1 MASNTLGTLT
11 LDLVAKIGGFV
22 EPIDRAERIARKA
35 FDGIGASVNKMGEYS
50 DKATKE
56 LAKLA
61 QQMDSQ
67 FHDIGANMQRE
78 IALYGEV
85 TRSAKL
91 RYDLEKG
98 YLKSMNAEQKASL
111 ISMAS
116 RLDAMDAANDAFR
129 AQAAS
134 ANQLGGSLRGARGL
148 AQQFGWQ
155 MQDVAVQLQMGTSA
169 FVVFSQQGSQLAAA
183 FGPKGAII
191 GAIIAVAGALSGV
204 LFKSFMNTNKAME
217 DMTETAKELSTELH
231 RLNASQ
237 QDSVNSAMAYA
248 IEDQTK
254 LYKEQTEAI
263 KDQISEME
271 RLRQEQGSASMS
283 VSLAT
288 SWENTKGAVSGSI
301 DAVGDLIDW
310 LAEKHVKAFEVWTM
324 QDAIDN
330 TDKLAKKQKELIALE
345 NQRIKTLLELAEL
358 QDPFG
363 SSDIIKSL
371 AEEVA
376 LVGLSGR
383 AYWELKAAQ
392 EGLSG
397 VTKQLYIDLNLL
409 KEAKEENAKLDEK
422 AKKDEESRQKS
433 IEKLLQNMKRE
444 ADLYGVTAREAKM
457 VYDIE
462 NKLIETKEGLLGVEG
477 KQLIAGAQ
485 RLDQLDKLKQEEDEW
500 FEAYETQA
508 DAVEDIVE
516 KLKEEERQL
525 LMTAKARVAADLAGN
540 GASPEQIDDAMA
552 TIDRIE
558 AAKKEQKEMEDM
570 AKRTAEMWNRID
582 ESAAKAW
589 ENIFTG
595 AENTFDGIKSLFTKL
610 LSEMAHDAISKPI
623 IMGIKDEITPWVDS
637 FKKYLS
643 QKFGQ
648 DQAQNAGS
656 SGGGGG
662 IMGLGAAGVWGLALV
677 GVAAAVSSFNKK
689 QDEMVRKMTAEYRQS
704 TQSLGTVL
712 GESSK
717 KSTSIADSLNHMA
730 DYADDTLSVNYQ
742 MYQALLDIRE
752 GITGVAAGFAR
763 QFGIKGVGDFSGVN
777 EGTVAGAERLGEMD
791 WFKDITDS
799 LQKYLGDSITKFAG
813 DFVGGLADKI
823 NKEVYKKKTKIID
836 SGIEIVGQTLADIL
850 ADGTVDAFAY
860 ATLNVKKKVL
870 GITTSNKTKTE
881 TDALDDILLSQF
893 SAVFES
899 AGDTLEKLAPVFGK
913 EFSEIL
919 PKLIIDPMK
928 LSLKGLEGDA
938 LVQEIEAFFS
948 STLDG
953 WAEVLVGGSDV
964 LEKFQK
970 VGEGAFEAI
979 IRLASETIYF
989 TEYAERL
996 GIEFN
1001 MFGAAAVEATQNIAQ
1016 AAGGIDALSKS
1027 LNTYYKEFF
1036 SSQEQAEAHF
1046 TSLSKRMKELG
1057 IEVVP
1062 QTRDAFRQLVEAQNL
1077 NTEAGQKQFAAL
1089 IGLSGAVDQYVDA
1102 LEDEVKVREEAEQK
1116 LREAVGSAFEAYSA
1130 AIQRDMDV
1138 VEEAL
1143 SSSRD
1148 LANSLSSALRGMR
1161 MEGSRNDL
1169 MTRRGAQSQ
1178 VFTSLAIA
1186 QAGGPLPTASSIE
1199 DALAVLSEPSQNLFS
1214 SFEDYARDFYSTKKN
1229 LEELEGYANTQV
1241 SMDEQTLNALQESLD
1256 YYQQQVDL
1264 LNGIDKTMLSVEDAL
1279 SRLIGAFAGAGVIV
1293 PMSAPGS
1300 DMPTISAD
1308 KVSAVK
1314 VQENQNSQ
1322 SLPDIVAMLQ
1332 KFTEDMQDSQY
1343 SIAKSTMQT
1352 HKIIERWDQDGMPQ
1366 EREV

>member
-129 AQAAS
+129 AQAMA
-134 ANQLGGSLRGARGL
+134 ANQLGGSFRNMRGM

-183 FGPKGAII
+183 FGPKGAIV
-191 GAIIAVAGALSGV
+191 GAIIAVAGALAGV
-204 LFKSFMNTNKAME
+204 LFKSLMNTNKAME
-217 DMTETAKELSTELH
+217 DMGKTAQELAGDIGMLTK
-231 RLNASQ
+231 AQ
-237 QDSVNSAMAYA
+237 QDSVNAAMAYA

-254 LYKEQTEAI
+254 LYMEQTEAI
-263 KDQISEME
+263 RDQMAEMDK
-271 RLRQEQGSASMS
+271 LRQEQGSASMTS
-283 VSLAT
+283 SLEV
-288 SWENTKGAVSGSI
+288 SWENTKTAVSGSI
-301 DAVGDLIDW
+301 EAIGGLLGW
-310 LAEKHVKAFEVWTM
+310 LKEQHVKTFEVWTM

-330 TDKLAKKQKELIALE
+330 TDKLAEKQRELIALE
-345 NQRIKTLLELAEL
+345 VQRAGTLKAMREQTASGFGKDLNELNQQLELI
-358 QDPFG
+358 G
-363 SSDIIKSL
+363 KTG
-371 AEEVA
+371 EEYWK
-376 LVGLSGR
+376 LV
-383 AYWELKAAQ
+383 AAQ
-392 EGLSG
+392 KGYIEGNAMEFVAINMLIEAL
-397 VTKQLYIDLNLL
+397 TKQN
-409 KEAKEENAKLDEK
+409 EEREK

-508 DAVEDIVE
+508 DAIEDVIE

-525 LMTAKARVAADLAGN
+525 LMTAKARTAADLAGN

-656 SGGGGG
+656 SGGGGM
-662 IMGLGAAGVWGLALV
+662 MGMGSAGVWGLALV

-1001 MFGAAAVEATQNIAQ
+1001 MFGAAAVEAAQNIAQ

-1279 SRLIGAFAGAGVIV
+1279 SRLIGAFAGAGVVV

-1300 DMPTISAD
+1300 EIPKVSAD
-1308 KVSAVK
+1308 RVSAVK
-1314 VQENQNSQ
+1314 VQENANSQ

-1343 SIAKSTMQT
+1343 SIAKSAMQT
-1352 HKIIERWDQDGMPQ
+1352 HKLIERWDQDGMPQ
-1366 EREV
+1366 EREA